1 MKYLY
6 CLVVFISLLSA
17 SLAYGQDGQARSLNA
32 DEAYVE
38 AVRLRQQGRL
48 LESELLFRAILDSK
62 VDMLLSLEI
71 ARIYYEEANRK
82 KALAAFK
89 QIKKDFN
96 VPPVV
101 LGRVNSYIRELEL
114 TRGKFSYYASHLNEE
129 NLSKQPTKSGEYF
142 LPLFGATLNY
152 TPDIERHWG
161 WYHSLSLSKRVN
173 PIWSLNSRASITDY
187 EGIDYDSGSL
197 SFTFDNTAAPQRHF
211 LEYSTQ
217 LSERY
222 GGAKTK
228 YVTYGAKLGYE
239 VGLRKSAVIP
249 SVGYYILENNNNYDY
264 RGYRKTAD
272 LRIINPLTIKNM
284 QLSYSWLWNVYNSS
298 YNSSRTRSVSLR
310 QSFPTRIGTFALS
323 ASQSKTDHVEID
335 PFWQNRRGDI
345 NSTRGAEYCPKI
357 WKVGEVICVTW
368 TKSRRDSNILFYD
381 DFEEAVYSG
390 YIRFSF

>member
-6 CLVVFISLLSA
+6 CLVVCISLFSA
-17 SLAYGQDGQARSLNA
+17 SFAYAQDQTRSLSA

-38 AVRLRQQGRL
+38 AIRLRQQGKL
-48 LESELLFRAILDSK
+48 LESELLFRAILGAK

-71 ARIYYEEANRK
+71 ARIYYEEANRR
-82 KALAAFK
+82 KALKTFK
-89 QIKKDFN
+89 QIKKDFDL
-96 VPPVV
+96 PPVV

-129 NLSKQPTKSGEYF
+129 NLSKQPTKAGEYY

-152 TPDIERHWG
+152 TPDIQRHWG
-161 WYHSLSLSKRVN
+161 WYHSLGLSNRIS
-173 PIWSLNSRASITDY
+173 PIWLLNSRASITDY
-187 EGIDYDSGSL
+187 EGIDYDSSSL
-197 SFTFDNTAAPQRHF
+197 SFTLDNTLAPQRRF
-211 LEYSTQ
+211 VEFSTQ

-239 VGLRKSAVIP
+239 IGLQKSAIIP
-249 SVGYYILENNNNYDY
+249 SIGYYILENNNNYDY

-272 LRIINPLTIKNM
+272 LSIINPLTVKNTR
-284 QLSYSWLWNVYNSS
+284 LSYSWQWNEYNSS
-298 YNSSRTRSVSLR
+298 FNSTRTRSVSLR
-310 QSFPTRIGTFALS
+310 KSFPSPVGTFALS
-323 ASQSKTDHVEID
+323 ASQSKTDHEEID
-335 PFWQNRRGDI
+335 PFWQLRRGDI
-345 NSTRGAEYCPKI
+345 NSSRGAEYCPRL
-357 WKVGEVICVTW
+357 WKVGEVVCITW
-368 TKSRRDSNILFYD
+368 SKNRRDSNIRFYD